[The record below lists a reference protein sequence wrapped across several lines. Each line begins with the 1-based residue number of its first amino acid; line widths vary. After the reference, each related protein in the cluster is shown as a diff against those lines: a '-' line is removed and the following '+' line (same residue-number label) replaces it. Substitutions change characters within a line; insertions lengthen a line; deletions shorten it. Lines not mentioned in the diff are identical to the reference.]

1 MNTSSGYWSITIGAF
16 STKHWHSVSE
26 SLLGNTAKFVQAMTL
41 VMKLSMC
48 IILAGLEEFF

>member
-1 MNTSSGYWSITIGAF
+1 MTTSSGYWSITIGAF

-26 SLLGNTAKFVQAMTL
+26 SLLGNTAKLVHAVTL

-48 IILAGLEEFF
+48 IILAGLE